1 MPIDNQTAVQKE
13 PVLEFKSRSI
23 NVPALILF
31 SNQLDEIEQQ
41 LQQKIS
47 QAPDFFKHSP
57 LVIDLHELEQQRLLV
72 DIPAL
77 VSLLCALKL
86 VIIGIQGGSKKQ
98 HDEALEL
105 GIPVFSL
112 HISSNTKE
120 KEETESLDAGKSV
133 EAEPVSPIKSI
144 TKIIS
149 QPVRSGQRVYTKGD
163 LIILA
168 QVSAGAEVM
177 AEGNIHVYGALRGRA
192 LAGVQG
198 DTESRIFCF
207 DLQAELVS
215 IAGNYRLSDDI
226 DASLGKKP
234 MQIFLH
240 DQALIIEEL

>member
-1 MPIDNQTAVQKE
+1 MPIESQNSVQKE
-13 PVLEFKSRSI
+13 PALEFKSRSI

-31 SNQLDEIEQQ
+31 SHQLDEIEQE

-47 QAPDFFKHSP
+47 QAPDFFKNSP
-57 LVIDLHELEQQRLLV
+57 LVIDLHELEKQQLSV

-77 VSLLCALKL
+77 VSLLRALKL
-86 VIIGIQGGSKKQ
+86 VIIGVQGGSKKQ

-112 HISSNTKE
+112 HISSNAKE
-120 KEETESLDAGKSV
+120 KV
-133 EAEPVSPIKSI
+133 EPELSEPEPVVEPEPVN
-144 TKIIS
+144 TLAKIIT
-149 QPVRSGQRVYTKGD
+149 QPVRSGQRVYAKGD

-234 MQIFLH
+234 LQIFLR
-240 DQALIIEEL
+240 DQALLIEEL